1 MNDENGEPW
10 DLSIESVQRKA
21 LRKWEKEKPWLLVAS
36 PPCTM
41 ISLLQN
47 LSLAKRD
54 DAVVRMEVERAIK
67 HLAFA
72 VFLCKKQA
80 AESRKFALE
89 HPATASSWQL
99 ALTTELLSLA
109 SAERVTFDFCILGMK
124 IEEGDGLGLKP
135 VKKRTSVVMNSV
147 KLAAELKQ
155 RQYKGDHVHANTL
168 G

>member
-1 MNDENGEPW
+1 MAEVYSPLRVCATARRLGLKAGFSFDLTVNDENGEPW

-80 AESRKFALE
+80 AEGRKFALE
-89 HPATASSWQL
+89 HRLQRHLGSS
-99 ALTTELLSLA
+99 
-109 SAERVTFDFCILGMK
+109 
-124 IEEGDGLGLKP
+124 P
-135 VKKRTSVVMNSV
+135 
-147 KLAAELKQ
+147 
-155 RQYKGDHVHANTL
+155 
-168 G
+168 